1 MTVIYL
7 PKVMT
12 AVERS
17 KPSNYPPSSS
27 CSEASVIKTFGGYW
41 VIKVGPFVT
50 SELRV

>member
-7 PKVMT
+7 PNVMT

-27 CSEASVIKTFGGYW
+27 YSEASVIKIFGGILGDKGRALCN
-41 VIKVGPFVT
+41 V
-50 SELRV
+50 